1 MSQRCFSVF
10 WVNEGTSPTVMGR
23 FLIHD
28 GSVAQQADITS
39 VGYKVYD
46 VDDPSS
52 VIIEDAAVDV
62 SAVFYDTLQTDSR
75 WTLDSTGFNF
85 AWAAPVTACPDGGK
99 TYIAQ
104 FTTQPDVGAVIKDAV
119 ELKTRN
125 FVGE

>member
-1 MSQRCFSVF
+1 MSRCFSVF
-10 WVNEGTSPTVMGR
+10 WVNEGTGPTVMGR

-39 VGYKVYD
+39 IGYKVYD
-46 VDDPSS
+46 VDDPTT

-62 SAVFYDTLQTDSR
+62 STVFYDSLQTDSR
-75 WTLDSTGFNF
+75 WTADSTGFNF

-104 FTTQPDVGAVIKDAV
+104 FTTTPATGAVIKDAV

-125 FVGE
+125 FAGE

>member
-1 MSQRCFSVF
+1 
-10 WVNEGTSPTVMGR
+10 MGR

-52 VIIEDAAVDV
+52 VIIEDADV
-62 SAVFYDTLQTDSR
+62 TVSTVFYDSLQTDSR

-85 AWAAPVTACPDGGK
+85 AWAAPVTACPDGDK
-99 TYIAQ
+99 TYIVQ

-125 FVGE
+125 FAGE